1 MRKLVLILLVAF
13 AASLVDPGTLSARS
27 KSKPAEAD
35 PAPKLDAAT
44 FAGLQ
49 FRSIGPALTSG
60 RISDIAV
67 HPRNPNVMY
76 VATAA
81 GGLWKT
87 TNHGVTW
94 TPIFDDQGSSS
105 LGCVTLDPNDPNVV
119 WVGTGENNSQRS
131 VGYGDGIY
139 KSLDGGATWKK
150 MGLEN
155 SEHIAKIVVDP
166 RDSKVVYVAAQGP
179 LWSAGGDRG
188 LFKTVDGGE
197 TWENVQPIS
206 EHTGFTDLV
215 MDPRNPD
222 VLIAAAYQRRRHV
235 WTLINGGP
243 ESALYK
249 STDAGKSWRRLRT
262 GLPGGDLGR
271 IGLTRSPLDP
281 DVVYAIVEAAEGG
294 GFFRSTDGGET
305 WAKRSGYVSGSP
317 QYYQEIIADP
327 HDVDRIYSMDTWM
340 QVSHDGGATWQE
352 VGERAKHVDNHALWI
367 DPADPSHLLAGCDG
381 GLYETWDRG
390 DNWKFFANLPVT
402 QFYRLAVSNDAPFY
416 YVYGGTQDNFTLG
429 GPVRT
434 NTRHGIRNSDWLVT
448 VGGDGFQPQVD
459 PENPDLVY
467 SQWQHGNLVRYDRAS
482 GEMAQIQPKE
492 GPDGPPLVWNWDAP
506 LLISPHDAKTLYFA
520 ADRLFRSTDRGHSW
534 QAISGDLTRDLD
546 RNTLPVMGRVWSM
559 DAVSKNRSTSIYGN
573 AVTLSESPVEKGLLY
588 VGTDDGLIHVSED
601 GGETWRKIE
610 SFPGVPE
617 RTYVNR
623 VRASRFDA
631 STVFAAFNN
640 HKMGDFKPYLLKST
654 DRGCT
659 WSSVA
664 GHPDDGGLPVR
675 GSVYAV
681 EQDPAKAELLYVGT
695 EFGAF
700 FSLDGGGR
708 WVRFQGGLPTV
719 AVRDLVIQ
727 EREGDLVL
735 GTFGRGFYVLDDV
748 SPLRHASEALLH
760 DEATVFPVRDAWA
773 YHPSVPLGL
782 AGKSFQGDDFYV
794 ADNPPF
800 GAVFTY
806 FLKDGLK
813 TPKERRQ
820 EAEKAAWEKGEA
832 IVYPSLDALRTERH
846 AEAPTVL
853 LTVRDAAGHVVRRLE
868 GPVGKGFH
876 RVAWDLRYPAPNPVE
891 LQPQVSTNPF
901 ISPIQGPP
909 VMPGTYS
916 VAVQTVADGQVTDFG
931 AESFKVKSLGLAT
944 LEADD
949 REAVARLHAQVADL
963 QRAVLGAGAALS
975 EASQRIA
982 HLKKA
987 VRLTPGADP
996 AWGAEIQALEEAA
1009 RAVETALYGDRV
1021 QASLQEPTLP
1031 GIAQRI
1037 GNVVEGVWAVSSPPS
1052 DTERRAFETASEL
1065 FVPVLDAL
1073 RKLVETDIA
1082 ALESRLEAAGAP
1094 WTPGR
1099 VPSYAKP

>member
-1 MRKLVLILLVAF
+1 MQKLVLILVAALTAF
-13 AASLVDPGTLSARS
+13 LVDPGAVEARS
-27 KSKPAEAD
+27 KSKTVEAA
-35 PAPKLDAAT
+35 PAPSLDAGT
-44 FAGLQ
+44 FAGLH
-49 FRSIGPALTSG
+49 FRSLGPAVTSG

-67 HPRNPNVMY
+67 HPRNPNLIY

-105 LGCVTLDPNDPNVV
+105 LGCITLDPNNPNIV
-119 WVGTGENNSQRS
+119 WLGTGENNSQRS

-197 TWENVQPIS
+197 TWENVKPIS
-206 EHTGFTDLV
+206 EHTGMTDLL

-249 STDAGKSWRRLRT
+249 STDAGKTWRQLKT
-262 GLPGGDLGR
+262 GLPSANLGR
-271 IGLTRSPLDP
+271 IGLAQSSVDP

-305 WAKRSGYVSGSP
+305 WKKRSGYVSGSP
-317 QYYQEIIADP
+317 QYYQEIITDP

-352 VGERAKHVDNHALWI
+352 VGERAKHVDNHAMWI
-367 DPADPSHLLAGCDG
+367 DPTDPSHLLAGCDG

-390 DNWKFFANLPVT
+390 ENWKFFPNLPIT
-402 QFYRLAVSNDAPFY
+402 QFYRLTVSEDAPFY

-429 GPVRT
+429 GPART
-434 NTRHGIRNSDWLVT
+434 HTQHGIRNSDWFVT

-459 PENPDLVY
+459 PENPDLIY
-467 SQWQHGNLVRYDRAS
+467 SQWQYGNLVRYDRAS
-482 GEMAQIQPKE
+482 GEMTQIQPKADQ
-492 GPDGPPLVWNWDAP
+492 DGEPLVWNWDAP

-534 QAISGDLTRDLD
+534 QAISGDLTRGLD

-573 AVTLSESPVEKGLLY
+573 AVTLSESPLEKGLLY
-588 VGTDDGLIHVSED
+588 VGTDDGLIHVSEN
-601 GGETWRKIE
+601 GGDTWRKIE
-610 SFPGVPE
+610 SFPGVPG

-654 DRGCT
+654 DRGRT
-659 WSSVA
+659 WTSIA
-664 GHPDDGGLPVR
+664 GDADDGGLPGR

-681 EQDPAKAELLYVGT
+681 EQDPAQANLLYVGT

-700 FSLDGGGR
+700 FSLDGGER
-708 WVRFQGGLPTV
+708 WIRFKGGLPTV
-719 AVRDLVIQ
+719 AVRDLVVQ

-735 GTFGRGFYVLDDV
+735 GTFGRGFYVLDDL
-748 SPLRHASEALLH
+748 SPLREASEALLEQ
-760 DEATVFPVRDAWA
+760 DLTVFSVRDAWA
-773 YHPSVPLGL
+773 YHPALPMGL
-782 AGKSFQGDDFYV
+782 PGKSFQGDDFYI
-794 ADNPPF
+794 AENPPF

-813 TPKERRQ
+813 TPQERRQ
-820 EAEKAAWEKGEA
+820 AAEEEARENGDA
-832 IVYPSLDALRTERH
+832 IAYPSLEALRAER
-846 AEAPTVL
+846 EADAPAVL
-853 LTVRDAAGHVVRRLE
+853 LTVRDAGGHVVRRLE

-876 RVAWDLRYPAPNPVE
+876 RIAWDLRYPAPNPVE

-901 ISPIQGPP
+901 IPPTQGPP
-909 VMPGTYS
+909 VVPGTYT
-916 VAVQTVADGQVTDFG
+916 VTVQTVADDQVADHG
-931 AESFKVKSLGLAT
+931 SVSFEVKSLALAT
-944 LEADD
+944 LESGD
-949 REAVARLHAQVADL
+949 REAMAQLHAQVADL
-963 QRAVLGAGAALS
+963 QRAVLGAGAALGQ
-975 EASQRIA
+975 AADRVA

-987 VRLTPGADP
+987 IRITPAADP
-996 AWGAEIQALEEAA
+996 AWAADIRALEETVRALEEA
-1009 RAVETALYGDRV
+1009 LYGDGV
-1021 QASLQEPTLP
+1021 QRSIQEPTLP

-1037 GNVVEGVWAVSSPPS
+1037 GAVVDGSWAVSSHPT

-1065 FVPVLDAL
+1065 FVPVLAGL
-1073 RKLVETDIA
+1073 RELVEERIPQ
-1082 ALESRLEAAGAP
+1082 LEERLEAAGAP

-1099 VPSYAKP
+1099 VPSYTKP